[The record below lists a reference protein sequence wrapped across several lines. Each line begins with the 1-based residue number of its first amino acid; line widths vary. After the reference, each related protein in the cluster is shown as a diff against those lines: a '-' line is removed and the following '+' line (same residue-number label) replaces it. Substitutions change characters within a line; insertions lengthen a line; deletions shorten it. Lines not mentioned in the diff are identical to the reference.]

1 MEHEMKKSPIPK
13 ARPRSPLAPKKSPIP
28 PSREEGKAGAALSRF
43 MRGAA
48 QREGEDMKTF
58 GKPVQKKAKGGMCR
72 GMGAATKGGN
82 YKG

>member
-1 MEHEMKKSPIPK
+1 
-13 ARPRSPLAPKKSPIP
+13 
-28 PSREEGKAGAALSRF
+28 